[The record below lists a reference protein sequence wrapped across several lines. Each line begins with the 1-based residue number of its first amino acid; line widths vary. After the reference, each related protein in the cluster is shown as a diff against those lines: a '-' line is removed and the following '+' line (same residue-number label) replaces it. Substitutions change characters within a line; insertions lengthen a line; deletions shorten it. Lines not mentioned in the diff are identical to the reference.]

1 MESSIIKLP
10 QIKLIGLKVY
20 TGNQDEFNPDKAQ
33 IGRTI
38 QEYCQKYLNQ
48 NSNIVNNSKLYSVY
62 FEYES
67 NHKGK
72 YSYLI
77 GQEVEEF
84 LDLPEELTA
93 YIIPSQTYKIF
104 ETNTGIMPH
113 VVIDAWKEIWS
124 MEDNLTIGCDRSY
137 IADFEAYDLNQK
149 DPLNMNAE
157 IYIGIK

>member
-1 MESSIIKLP
+1 MKSSIIKIP
-10 QIKLIGLKVY
+10 EIKLIGLKAY
-20 TGNQDEFNPDKAQ
+20 TSNQGEFDPETAK
-33 IGRTI
+33 IGSVI

-48 NSNIVNNSKLYSVY
+48 NSNIINNSKLYSVY

-77 GQEVEEF
+77 GQEVKEF
-84 LDLPEELTA
+84 SNLPEELTA
-93 YIIPSQTYKIF
+93 YIIPAQTYKIF

-124 MEDNLTIGCDRSY
+124 MEDNLTIGGDRSY
-137 IADFEAYDLNQK
+137 IADFEAYDLNQQ
-149 DPLNMNAE
+149 DPLNMNAK
-157 IYIGIK
+157 IYVGMN

>member
-1 MESSIIKLP
+1 MESSIIKIP

-20 TGNQDEFNPDKAQ
+20 TSNQDEFNPDKAQ

-48 NSNIVNNSKLYSVY
+48 NSNIINNSKLYSVY

-124 MEDNLTIGCDRSY
+124 MEDNLTIGGDRSY